1 MKKRILSIENML
13 LIFGLLIAI
22 IGGFQL
28 ITGKFQET
36 TQDEVV
42 TEIIGFAPV
51 LVPKIIQGSS
61 SSTQDVTGMANE
73 APEIDSQITPNAL
86 QILPTELVAAT
97 QSPEDEALFEKLG
110 PAIPDRIVIP
120 KIGLDAPVVE
130 GGMRKVR
137 VDGQI
142 FEQFTAPNEFAAG
155 WHPDLALLG
164 SIGNTVLNGHHN
176 VYGEVFGKL
185 VDLEPGDFIYVYSS
199 SRRYVYV
206 IANKMILPELGE
218 NVTVEQRLENAR
230 WIMSSRDERLTLV
243 TCWPAYSNTH
253 RLIIVASPIYGS
265 LFPKVILV
273 YLSKIR

>member
-1 MKKRILSIENML
+1 MNKRLLSIENAL
-13 LIFGLLIAI
+13 LLFGLLIAF

-28 ITGKFQET
+28 LNGKFQET
-36 TQDEVV
+36 SQDEVLN
-42 TEIIGFAPV
+42 ENIGFVPV
-51 LVPKIIQGSS
+51 LVPEIIQESISS
-61 SSTQDVTGMANE
+61 VQDDTGKVSE
-73 APEIDSQITPNAL
+73 APEIDGEITPNSMT
-86 QILPTELVAAT
+86 ILPTEIVAAT
-97 QSPEDEALFEKLG
+97 QSPEDAALFEKLG

-130 GGMRKVR
+130 AGTRKVR

-155 WHPDLALLG
+155 WHPDSALLG

-176 VYGEVFGKL
+176 VHEEVFGKL

-206 IANKMILPELGE
+206 IANKMIFPELGE

-243 TCWPAYSNTH
+243 TCWPVYSNTH
-253 RLIIVASPIYGS
+253 RLIIVARPILKELMPTSNDG
-265 LFPKVILV
+265 LFE
-273 YLSKIR
+273 